1 LTLFGAVS
9 FSVASLRVV
18 IIEDHALLRDL
29 LVAFMRDLAGH
40 RVVAGCAT
48 VAEGL
53 AACREHRPDLVFLG
67 WTLPD
72 GTGEQLLKP
81 LVPELPATRWL
92 VLYARHEGQ
101 IVQSALAQG
110 AQGFLMKQSDL
121 GSLREAIDR
130 LTQGGTYY
138 CPLSSSALL
147 EALRTRARP
156 NGDGLTDRELEVLRH
171 FSAGAGPRAIAEQ
184 LKVSTKTVQ
193 NQLSAIRQ
201 KLGIQETAGLVRYA
215 IRIGLDD

>member
-1 LTLFGAVS
+1 VS
-9 FSVASLRVV
+9 FPAASLRVV
-18 IIEDHALLRDL
+18 IVEDHALLREL
-29 LVAFMRDLAGH
+29 LMAYIRNVAGH
-40 RVVAGCAT
+40 VVVAECAT
-48 VAEGL
+48 IAESL
-53 AACREHRPDLVFLG
+53 VACREHHPDLVLLE

-92 VLYARHEGQ
+92 VLCARQNGQ
-101 IVQSALAQG
+101 IVQSALAHG
-110 AQGFLMKQSDL
+110 AHGFLMKQSDVAA
-121 GSLREAIDR
+121 LREAIDR
-130 LTQGGTYY
+130 LGQGGTYY
-138 CPLSSSALL
+138 CPLSSNVLL

-156 NGDGLTDRELEVLRH
+156 NGDGLTERELEVLRH
-171 FSAGAGPRAIAEQ
+171 FATGTNPKAIAEQ

>member
-1 LTLFGAVS
+1 MTLFGFVS
-9 FSVASLRVV
+9 ISAASLRVV
-18 IIEDHALLRDL
+18 IIEDHALLREL
-29 LVAFMRDLAGH
+29 LTAFLQNLAGH
-40 RVVAGCAT
+40 VVVAGCAN

-81 LVPELPATRWL
+81 LVTELPSTRWL
-92 VLYARHEGQ
+92 VLCARQNGQ

-110 AQGFLMKQSDL
+110 AHGFLMKQSDL
-121 GSLREAIDR
+121 AALREAIDR
-130 LTQGGTYY
+130 LSQGGTYY
-138 CPLSSSALL
+138 CPLSSTMLL

-171 FSAGAGPRAIAEQ
+171 FSAGVCPKAIAEQ

>member
-1 LTLFGAVS
+1 MTLFGVVS
-9 FSVASLRVV
+9 FSAASLRVV
-18 IIEDHALLRDL
+18 IIEDHVLLRDL
-29 LVAFMRDLAGH
+29 LTAFMQNLAGH
-40 RVVAGCAT
+40 NVVAGCAS

-53 AACREHRPDLVFLG
+53 SACREHRPDLVFLA
-67 WTLPD
+67 WILPD

-81 LVPELPATRWL
+81 LVPELPTTRWL
-92 VLYARHEGQ
+92 VLCTRQNGQ

-110 AQGFLMKQSDL
+110 AHGFLMKQSDL
-121 GSLREAIDR
+121 GSLREAIGR
-130 LTQGGTYY
+130 LSQGGTYY
-138 CPLSSSALL
+138 CPLSSNMLL

-171 FSAGAGPRAIAEQ
+171 FSAGAPPREIARQ
-184 LKVSTKTVQ
+184 LQVSTKTVQ
-193 NQLSAIRQ
+193 NQLSAIRL